1 MIKRSLL
8 TLAILFPAALILGA
22 SAASAQGL
30 AHWRS
35 DEKGLEARR
44 VRTLVSET
52 EVAYLDNLT
61 LTLGS
66 ADEWSPVEIAY
77 GPDDLQARSER
88 DPRSAGVKQARARG
102 LWSKIGD
109 LELLR
114 FRFPS
119 QEHAQRFAIYAAET
133 QCAPTLLE
141 VRGKQLVIARGERLR
156 DPEDL
161 QRIRGAAWEVLPHAP
176 GAPSVAGLTLSRRDH
191 AYELRIPNPELD
203 RLVDGAFAEVEA
215 KPSQGDV
222 LEGPVLTQTWSG
234 HASQVARYDD
244 RKTLWVSRGS
254 AQDGEPAI
262 KALAEGMFQ
271 TSERLAQ
278 QAKES
283 PALATRSLGKSR
295 GVPQPV
301 AVKPAQSKP
310 AQSKPA
316 QSKPVQSKP
325 AQTKPAR
332 PRRDGFDTILE
343 QAKRLDR
350 GYRRAK
356 RLRENAR
363 RSLLR

>member
-8 TLAILFPAALILGA
+8 TLAILFPGALFLGA

-35 DEKGLEARR
+35 GDKGLEARR
-44 VRTLVSET
+44 VRTLVSEA

-66 ADEWSPVEIAY
+66 ADEWSPVELAY
-77 GPDDLQARSER
+77 GPDDLQATSER
-88 DPRSAGVKQARARG
+88 DPRLAPVRQARARG

-109 LELLR
+109 LEVLRLR
-114 FRFPS
+114 FQS
-119 QEHAQRFAIYAAET
+119 EEQAQRFAIYAAEVKG
-133 QCAPTLLE
+133 APTLLE

-156 DPEDL
+156 DPQDL
-161 QRIRGAAWEVLPHAP
+161 VRIRAGAWEILPHAP
-176 GAPSVAGLTLSRRDH
+176 GAPSVAGLTLSRSEH
-191 AYELRIPNPELD
+191 AYELRIPNAELD
-203 RLVDGAFAEVEA
+203 QLVDGAFAEAEA
-215 KPSQGDV
+215 KPGQGDV

-254 AQDGEPAI
+254 AAQDGEPAI

-271 TSERLAQ
+271 TSERLAE

-283 PALATRSLGKSR
+283 PAVATRSLARSR
-295 GVPQPV
+295 GIPQPV
-301 AVKPAQSKP
+301 AVKPAQTKP
-310 AQSKPA
+310 AQTKPA
-316 QSKPVQSKP
+316 QTKP

-332 PRRDGFDTILE
+332 PNRDGFDAILE

-350 GYRRAK
+350 GYRGAK
-356 RLRENAR
+356 RLGENAR
-363 RSLLR
+363 RALLR